1 MLRSAV
7 GRRAHEAVRTVR
19 CRNRVISRYPFN
31 GARLADYRRNPASL
45 GPQAADVAAAL
56 RARGVAMTTIDAIVS
71 DPQLIEDLF
80 DESAALRA
88 APQPMPDPLKPFLLE
103 LLGSTP
109 MIRLADAVVRFAL
122 DPLIRGIAER
132 YSGLRLHVQDINI
145 WVNQPSPGGPQ
156 QSQRWHRDVPEDHDI
171 VKCFVYLDDVPLG
184 AGPLQYIAGSNT
196 PAGRR
201 RRMRTEF
208 DRGGYRLSDEAI
220 ADSFNENDIVVSQG
234 PAGTVV
240 FADTRGIHRGG
251 HAIDRERFVLQI
263 TYASAASVKRRTLRA
278 AADVDRSQLAGV
290 RLVD

>member
-1 MLRSAV
+1 MPWSGSPSIRRSGASRS
-7 GRRAHEAVRTVR
+7 GTRAYGCTSRT
-19 CRNRVISRYPFN
+19 ST
-31 GARLADYRRNPASL
+31 S
-45 GPQAADVAAAL
+45 
-56 RARGVAMTTIDAIVS
+56 
-71 DPQLIEDLF
+71 
-80 DESAALRA
+80 
-88 APQPMPDPLKPFLLE
+88 
-103 LLGSTP
+103 GSTS
-109 MIRLADAVVRFAL
+109 RR
-122 DPLIRGIAER
+122 
-132 YSGLRLHVQDINI
+132 
-145 WVNQPSPGGPQ
+145 PGGPQ

-251 HAIDRERFVLQI
+251 HAIDRDRFVLQI

-278 AADVDRSQLAGV
+278 APGVDRSQLAGV